1 MLETPQNLTEVFAPF
16 NSADLELLA
25 AFAANLEEPQQ
36 SRFGQRLDKL
46 GDRPQITELV
56 RFPGG
61 GGKGKVRVRHAPH
74 EMRAAIFAVAR
85 RLRLE
90 HEYGSLH
97 QACSV
102 LKGSAKRSGTPAGAE
117 LAARIEAARRRI
129 RVTGK
134 EKASV
139 GAVIRDEDGERSYA
153 TREQIFEL
161 AEYGQHFHQNNEVL
175 RRDWKSLPEPLLEP
189 SVDEALRVAAEAAL
203 ALGPIVKAVLDEPAL
218 RRR

>member
-1 MLETPQNLTEVFAPF
+1 VAKPVLETPQNLTEVFAPF

-25 AFAANLEEPQQ
+25 AFAANLEELQQ

-46 GDRPQITELV
+46 GDRPQITEIV

-102 LKGSAKRSGTPAGAE
+102 LKSSAKRSRTPAGAE
-117 LAARIEAARRRI
+117 LAARIEAAR
-129 RVTGK
+129 
-134 EKASV
+134 
-139 GAVIRDEDGERSYA
+139 
-153 TREQIFEL
+153 
-161 AEYGQHFHQNNEVL
+161 

-203 ALGPIVKAVLDEPAL
+203 ALGPIVKAVLDEPGL